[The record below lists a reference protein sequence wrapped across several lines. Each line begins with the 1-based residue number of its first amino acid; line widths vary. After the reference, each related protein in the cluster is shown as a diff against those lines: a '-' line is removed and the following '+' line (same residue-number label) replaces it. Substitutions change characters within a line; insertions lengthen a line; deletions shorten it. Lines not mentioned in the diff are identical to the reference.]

1 MLLGSLLLY
10 ALFLMLSA
18 LFSAS
23 ETAFLASNVYTLTHL
38 EKEGSKRARSILAL
52 LDRIESLLATI
63 LIGNTF
69 VNVAAASLATSI
81 FVSFIPDRNRAV
93 LLATA
98 ATTILLLFFSEFNPK
113 RMAAAKPHQAALLLV
128 YPIMAFHILFYPF
141 IKVFTFLSNL
151 LFRRTQTEMAQ
162 GRRPLS
168 EEETKIMLSS
178 GVKGLSALRKKMIS
192 EILEIGSRPVKE
204 IMTPRPLV
212 KAIELDASR
221 QEILKAIRSS
231 AFTRFPVYR
240 GRLDNVEGVLQ
251 LRDIVPYLIDNK
263 EFILKDVLHKPFFV
277 PESASMEKVML
288 QLQENGLH
296 LAIVVD
302 EFGNMEGIVTLE
314 DIIEEIVGEM
324 EDEYGG
330 KEEGWLTRLDERTYL
345 IKGAA
350 SVKDINKHLALG
362 LPEKKNYTTLAGFLL
377 EEHGKIPR
385 EQDSLTYHGHLLT
398 VMKMAKQHISLVR
411 VELKPGEE
419 ERPS

>member
-385 EQDSLTYHGHLLT
+385 EQDNLTYHGHLLT